1 MTRLVPLVALSL
13 AMAFTPA
20 FGEAG
25 AKRIHVTVKI
35 VQQAFTGDLA
45 TPKLGDQLIS
55 SAELFDEHEKA
66 VGTGA
71 GICTIVSVPQPTEG
85 EDTRGQCLL
94 TAVFEFDK
102 KGQII
107 FGGIAP
113 LPEAGVVAPF
123 GILGGTNAFRK
134 VRGEV
139 TLTVISPVLQD
150 GIVDLE

>member
-1 MTRLVPLVALSL
+1 MTRLLPLVALSL
-13 AMAFTPA
+13 AMALTSA
-20 FGEAG
+20 FGEVG
-25 AKRIHVTVKI
+25 AQRIHVTVKI

-45 TPKLGDQLIS
+45 NPKLGDQLIS

-71 GICTIVSVPQPTEG
+71 GICTIVSIPQPPEV
-85 EDTRGQCLL
+85 EDTRVQCLL

-123 GILGGTNAFRK
+123 GILGGTDGFRK